1 MIIRRHRTLSVQP
14 RKYENITF
22 GAEIEFDTATLV
34 LNGTTV
40 EDYANQTLDRLLED
54 EVTEAAAATQTDSFI
69 ADYRYTGE

>member
-22 GAEIEFDTATLV
+22 GAEIEFDSKDV
-34 LNGTTV
+34 PKSTTV
-40 EDYANQTLDRLLED
+40 EDYANDTLDRLLKD
-54 EVTEAAAATQTDSFI
+54 EMTEAASATQTDSFI